1 MFFNYKLSHNWVE
14 TITNFKH
21 RNFVFNDQGLCMC
34 FIVGHEFL
42 CMVQKISHIC
52 EQSTHPC
59 IIPLTT
65 YLNCLHLQLL
75 KIYIPTFKYYVFNQ
89 LLPYTFFV
97 VIEIE
102 FNFFHLPSK
111 ELPFILIPQMQN
123 VSKVVHVQS
132 FGKKNEYIPKLPL
145 LNH

>member
-1 MFFNYKLSHNWVE
+1 
-14 TITNFKH
+14 
-21 RNFVFNDQGLCMC
+21 
-34 FIVGHEFL
+34 
-42 CMVQKISHIC
+42 
-52 EQSTHPC
+52 
-59 IIPLTT
+59 
-65 YLNCLHLQLL
+65 
-75 KIYIPTFKYYVFNQ
+75 
-89 LLPYTFFV
+89 LPYTFFV

-102 FNFFHLPSK
+102 FKFFYLPSK